1 MSHKDLSDYMSGR
14 YYISPSIL
22 YSIATLSPSKEAY
35 EIPVDRD
42 WVTIAV
48 IAHREDVRLSNPSSR
63 NGEDTTQDGRPKNSK
78 YIKIRL
84 VDFGTPTGDSGATR
98 GDAMLNM
105 LLFEASS
112 VHEIK
117 EDNSKSRGK
126 KVYNGGSG
134 GAFEASAKYREGA
147 VISVL
152 NPMVLRP
159 FKVGNFH
166 RS

>member
-1 MSHKDLSDYMSGR
+1 MEG
-14 YYISPSIL
+14 
-22 YSIATLSPSKEAY
+22 
-35 EIPVDRD
+35 D
-42 WVTIAV
+42 WVTVAV

-63 NGEDTTQDGRPKNSK
+63 NDEDSPQHGPLKASK
-78 YIKIRL
+78 YIKLRL
-84 VDFGTPTGDSGATR
+84 VDFGTPTADSAGATR

-126 KVYNGGSG
+126 KTYKGGSG

-152 NPMVLRP
+152 NPIVLRP
-159 FKVGNFH
+159 FKV
-166 RS
+166 SYSY